1 MRRAPGLGAAAG
13 VVAAALALSACGGSV
28 APRAAAPE
36 SAIASAAPVKSQAV
50 KVVPA
55 AVALEAEPE
64 LPTEQIELV
73 DAMDQRRAAPSGSER
88 MPITSEPFRVADL
101 PLARIPEP
109 LAASLSPSALPEG
122 EAEDLFVDWQ
132 LGGDA
137 KRPTPLSTA
146 TSVRVSLRGQM
157 FAKLRVGAS
166 EGMVSAGGGGGVYL
180 VCGVPEDSPRRIVP
194 ARWESLDASASGVRM
209 TVVDAWFDAHACKA
223 AVVRKTQ
230 VDARS
235 LAGGVF
241 FGYREACAE
250 CAQGEVV
257 TLMTP
262 HPLAISATGVG
273 GEATTVFGLF
283 TRVKLPVRRGGGGS
297 MVGRFHAAVLR
308 SWFQALG
315 KEFTSPFEVVAGVDI
330 SQGVRDPEPVAVAYV
345 SRAMSMAEVVGEPA
359 AVEGDLE
366 ESPRP
371 QVAAPRVRPVIKGI
385 KGPPRSA
392 PGQDVVTPL
401 LSQKGRRLGF

>member
-1 MRRAPGLGAAAG
+1 MRRASGFGAAAG
-13 VVAAALALSACGGSV
+13 AVAAALALSACGGSV
-28 APRAAAPE
+28 APRATAPE
-36 SAIASAAPVKSQAV
+36 SAVASAASLKGQAV
-50 KVVPA
+50 KDVRAV
-55 AVALEAEPE
+55 VALMAEPE
-64 LPTEQIELV
+64 LPVGQIVLV

-88 MPITSEPFRVADL
+88 LPIASEPFRVADL
-101 PLARIPEP
+101 PLASIPQP
-109 LAASLSPSALPEG
+109 LVASLSPSALPEG

-137 KRPTPLSTA
+137 KRLTPSTA
-146 TSVRVSLRGQM
+146 TSVRVSLRKQM
-157 FAKLRVGAS
+157 FARLRIGAS

-241 FGYREACAE
+241 FGYREAGAE
-250 CAQGEVV
+250 GEQGEVV

-262 HPLAISATGVG
+262 HPLVISATGVG
-273 GEATTVFGLF
+273 GEATTVFGSF

-315 KEFTSPFEVVAGVDI
+315 KEFSSSFEVVAGVDI

-345 SRAMSMAEVVGEPA
+345 SRATSMAEVAGEPA
-359 AVEGDLE
+359 AIEVDLE

-371 QVAAPRVRPVIKGI
+371 PMAIPRVRPVIKGSS
-385 KGPPRSA
+385 KSA
-392 PGQDVVTPL
+392 PVQDVVTPL